1 MIPAT
6 DSRTAG
12 ERFGPRW
19 RQNVEARDAALIG
32 GTSMRTRHLGSTDWR
47 PAVAAS
53 AAALGLAAILA
64 GTAVATPP
72 GVNGRIVFM
81 RFDDAGGHWQTWT
94 ANPDLGHQH
103 RITTGAYDNAFATWS
118 PDGRR
123 LVFESNRNDPDQV
136 ADPFINDVFTM
147 DADGSHQVK
156 LTDSVG
162 FSGEPA
168 WSPDGRLIVFSAD
181 RGIARQEIYVMD
193 ADGTGRRRVT
203 TLVDPTGWQGSARFS
218 PDGRKLVYTD
228 IRNGGDKS
236 ALFTI
241 NLDGTGVL
249 QVTPWGAGPGD
260 ADWSPDGRRLVF
272 ETLFQHPGNGPS
284 VSVVDADSKHL
295 KDLTHDGGLT
305 GRGSDRAV
313 RFEASFDPAW
323 SPDGTKILF
332 SHEHFDPT
340 TGYACGLSIMAA
352 DGNAN
357 HRVSADDTC
366 EHQVDWGT
374 APLE

>member
-1 MIPAT
+1 
-6 DSRTAG
+6 
-12 ERFGPRW
+12 
-19 RQNVEARDAALIG
+19 
-32 GTSMRTRHLGSTDWR
+32 MRTRHSRPPDWR
-47 PAVAAS
+47 PAVAAA
-53 AAALGLAAILA
+53 AAALGLAVILN
-64 GTAVATPP
+64 GTVVATPP
-72 GVNGRIVFM
+72 GTNGRIVFM
-81 RFDDAGGHWQTWT
+81 RFDEAGGHWQTWT
-94 ANPDLGHQH
+94 ANPDLGHQ
-103 RITTGAYDNAFATWS
+103 RLVMAGAFDNAFATWS

-147 DADGSHQVK
+147 DADGTHQVQ

-168 WSPDGRLIVFSAD
+168 WSPDARLIAFSAD
-181 RGIARQEIYVMD
+181 RGVGRQEIYVMN
-193 ADGTGRRRVT
+193 ADGSGRRRIS
-203 TLVDPTGWQGSARFS
+203 TLVDPDGWHGSARFS
-218 PDGRKLVYTD
+218 PDGRKLVYTGFQK
-228 IRNGGDKS
+228 GGASS

-241 NLDGTGVL
+241 NLDGTGL
-249 QVTPWGAGPGD
+249 RQVTPWGAGPGD

-284 VSVVDADSKHL
+284 VSVVDADGKHL
-295 KDLTHDGGLT
+295 LDLTHDDGLT

-332 SHEHFDPT
+332 SHEHFDPA
-340 TGYACGLSIMAA
+340 TGYACGLGIMAA
-352 DGNAN
+352 DGTAN